1 MTESRRRV
9 TRIEPQKR
17 NLRRFNLFLDGE
29 FAFGLDQ
36 TVLLECHLHEGDS
49 LAPAEIG
56 KVLRCEARHRA
67 KEKALRL
74 IAYRPRSVEEVR
86 KRLRETGCDP
96 SIVQEV
102 IDNLVRVNLL
112 NDAEFAASYVRSRL
126 IQKPISRRLMES
138 ELRAKGIADAVMAS
152 VLEREYETG
161 SDEAIARELIR
172 KKVRQY
178 AGQDPLKVRKKLSDF
193 LARRGF
199 GWDVI
204 GTVVREELR
213 VKNEERMDYE

>member
-1 MTESRRRV
+1 M
-9 TRIEPQKR
+9 
-17 NLRRFNLFLDGE
+17 
-29 FAFGLDQ
+29 
-36 TVLLECHLHEGDS
+36 
-49 LAPAEIG
+49 
-56 KVLRCEARHRA
+56 
-67 KEKALRL
+67 
-74 IAYRPRSVEEVR
+74 EEVR